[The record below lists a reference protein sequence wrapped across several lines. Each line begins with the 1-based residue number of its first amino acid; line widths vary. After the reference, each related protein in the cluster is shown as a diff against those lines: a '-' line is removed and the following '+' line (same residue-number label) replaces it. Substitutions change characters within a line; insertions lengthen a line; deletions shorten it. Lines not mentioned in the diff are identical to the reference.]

1 MKILK
6 NLKHGRSLTVA
17 ALTLAGVMATG
28 TAFADAGPFTQQQAE
43 DGHTKFNNHCA
54 QCHRP
59 NMQGAQGPALVGDE
73 FKEKWAGKPVA
84 ELREYIHANMPQNA
98 PGSLPEDQLDPIVA
112 WILSKNGV
120 QAGDKA
126 LSKDSASAQ
135 FPK

>member
-1 MKILK
+1 MNATKLRAG
-6 NLKHGRSLTVA
+6 LALA
-17 ALTLAGVMATG
+17 AVMFAGSAL
-28 TAFADAGPFTQQQAE
+28 ADAGPFTKEQAE

-59 NMQGAQGPALVGDE
+59 NMSGAQGPALVGDA
-73 FKEKWAGKPVA
+73 FKEKWGGKPVA

-120 QAGDKA
+120 QPGDKA
-126 LSKDSASAQ
+126 LSKDAASAQ